1 MHIAGKAAIVTG
13 AGSGIGRAT
22 ARALAK
28 AGAAGVLLADV
39 DAEGVEASRDLVMA
53 ANADCKAITA
63 VTDVTSLASLEAMY
77 ETALAEFG
85 SFDIVF
91 NNAGIVSGPPP
102 FPETDPARV
111 KLVIDIDLTSVIV
124 STQLA
129 VRHLRERGGVIVNTA
144 STGGLSPYLADAPY
158 AAAKAG
164 VIMFSRSCKDLHE
177 ACNVRVNAVCPGVTE
192 TPILEKLGGGSRP
205 DWLTPIMDNIQ
216 VLTPDDI
223 AKAVLDIIG
232 DDSMAGEYVVISNEA
247 LEKQA

>member
-1 MHIAGKAAIVTG
+1 MEIAGKVAIVTG
-13 AGSGIGRAT
+13 AASGIGRAT
-22 ARALAK
+22 AVALAR
-28 AGAAGVLLADV
+28 AGARGLVLADI
-39 DAEGVEASRDLVMA
+39 DSAGAEASCELVA
-53 ANADCKAITA
+53 AAADGCRAIC
-63 VTDVTSLASLEAMY
+63 VQTDVTALASLEAMY

-102 FPETDPARV
+102 FPDTDPQRV

-129 VRHLRERGGVIVNTA
+129 VRHLRGRGGVIINTA
-144 STGGLSPYLADAPY
+144 STGGLNPYLADAPY

-164 VIMFSRSCKDLHE
+164 VIMFSRSCKDLHDG
-177 ACNVRVNAVCPGVTE
+177 ANIRVNAVCPGVTE

-205 DWLTPIMDNIQ
+205 DWLTPIMENIQ

-223 AKAVLDIIG
+223 AAAVLDIIA
-232 DDSMAGEYVVISNEA
+232 DDSMAGEYVVVSNEA
-247 LEKQA
+247 LESGT

>member
-1 MHIAGKAAIVTG
+1 MDISGKVAIVTG
-13 AGSGIGRAT
+13 AASGIGRAT
-22 ARALAK
+22 AVALAK
-28 AGAAGVLLADV
+28 AGARAVVLADI
-39 DAEGVEASRDLVMA
+39 DSSGIEASAELVTA
-53 ANADCKAITA
+53 ANGECKALCA
-63 VTDVTSLASLEAMY
+63 QTDVTALASLEALY

-85 SFDIVF
+85 GVDIVF

-102 FPETDPARV
+102 FPDTDPARV

-129 VRHLRERGGVIVNTA
+129 VRHLRERGGVIINTA
-144 STGGLSPYLADAPY
+144 STGGLNPYLADAPY

-164 VIMFSRSCKDLHE
+164 VIMFSRSCKDLHA
-177 ACNVRVNAVCPGVTE
+177 ACNIRVNAVCPGVTE

-205 DWLTPIMDNIQ
+205 EWLAPIMEHIQ
-216 VLTPDDI
+216 ILTPDDI

-232 DDSMAGEYVVISNEA
+232 DDSMAGEYVVVSNEA